1 MSSVMRLVNPPCRP
15 ETDRPELDRLLH
27 PGRFYDQP
35 ADVLRD
41 HRLSRAER
49 RAILSSWASDACAV
63 ESCPTLRTAPY
74 GRQPV
79 TFDSIIDALR
89 ELDRH
94 DARIDKLMGGV
105 GLPDDDRHAPN

>member
-1 MSSVMRLVNPPCRP
+1 MSSVIRVVALPGRP

-27 PGRFYDQP
+27 PARFYDQP

-41 HRLSRAER
+41 HRLSRTER

-63 ESCPTLRTAPY
+63 DSCPSLRAAPY
-74 GRQPV
+74 GKQPV
-79 TFDSIIDALR
+79 TFDSIMDALR

-94 DARIDKLMGGV
+94 DARIDGLIGGV
-105 GLPDDDRHAPN
+105 SSSEDDRHAPN